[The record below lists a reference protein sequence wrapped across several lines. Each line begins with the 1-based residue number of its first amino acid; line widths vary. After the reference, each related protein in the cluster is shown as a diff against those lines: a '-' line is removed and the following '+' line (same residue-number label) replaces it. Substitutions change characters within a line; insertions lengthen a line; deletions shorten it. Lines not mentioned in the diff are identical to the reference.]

1 MTFIVFRKD
10 LLGIPFRFPPLLGLR
25 GHAVDGSFQDE
36 QKLNQDDRK
45 NEIERKDSTI
55 SRTSMTA
62 STAVSRV
69 GRIHIEIVGG
79 TRLKERSCLV
89 CIDFGNSFKGSY
101 RDGQESNQDDR
112 CMNEIERRELLIGF
126 ATSVVSRIVS
136 RNGRSRIESKTKFK
150 FRKCTNFQGQLL
162 GLIGFESK

>member
-1 MTFIVFRKD
+1 MDCLSVGKTQMFRKD

-25 GHAVDGSFQDE
+25 GHAVDGSFQDG

-45 NEIERKDSTI
+45 NEIERKDFDDSI
-55 SRTSMTA
+55 DGSFQGWQDSYRDC
-62 STAVSRV
+62 R
-69 GRIHIEIVGG
+69 RNEIEG
-79 TRLKERSCLV
+79 KEL
-89 CIDFGNSFKGSY
+89 CIDFGNSFKSSY
-101 RDGQESNQDDR
+101 RDGLESNQDDR

-136 RNGRSRIESKTKFK
+136 RNGRSRIKSKTKFK